1 MSFDAQMKFAGRMAK
16 KRKITV
22 KQLAMTTEI
31 DLPTSTEMDAW
42 LGAAM
47 HSAEDGYLDEM
58 VSNPL
63 AKPLDSISLY
73 TPLGAI
79 ATSQYAAVRPVE
91 STNEREEREF
101 RERKSRRLLT
111 TDRSHVG
118 TDLFGTF
125 EEKTNN
131 YGTGL
136 HRSSFD
142 DSDGM
147 EEISLPT
154 SVNGGGSFNTA
165 ANTTVASYSTTW
177 SAQAAVE
184 NRQKPMLVNA
194 AMKRLEVLWLQRRAK
209 LEMDEGNTVKA
220 ISTLKDALEIHVG
233 TDDYSKAD
241 LGSHMLSEP
250 EGLLNYIAE
259 TYFDFDKTAHFDAG
273 RIQRCVLRWLK
284 RRHARITKIQK
295 FFRGFL
301 QRKAMYQKGNMR
313 KQCAIVIQRVFRR
326 FLGIRCYYA
335 TKIKSWYKKLK
346 MMEDFKIKIY
356 YFRNAYR
363 IQRLYRGYTG
373 RVVAALRRK
382 ELDSTSLVQRQGR
395 AWRIRHQRA
404 QALRLIH
411 RRYHFAARIIQC
423 AIRRVI
429 AVKRCQIQLLNEM
442 FREEER
448 LERETGVVDEAI
460 KLQLKKVHLYM
471 GTESGKVHFETTQDR
486 IRTKD
491 KHFKK
496 IKKTLSEEA
505 VMAHEAMVSFE
516 LFDTDGS
523 GQIDE
528 EELSQMLVQLAIP
541 MNEAGV
547 KALAAEIDADG
558 SGDIDFGEFMD
569 WYTGGGS
576 QDIVDNQ
583 SYEEKFF
590 KRILKA
596 RTYVLEIT
604 GVTLHQ
610 RATRDM
616 LRQVTT
622 WQSKDIAATFRNTY
636 APKFQCCQCM
646 EPFVFFTDYR
656 EHFDKKG
663 RCGVNRRKA
672 IYFPK
677 FWEALDWNYQRQVE
691 KEIRRF
697 NDEIPN
703 INYNSLVATFKD
715 VSLQSKAGVQAL
727 LKSYINKAQIIYMN
741 KFQEQEDGTKG
752 PTKTM
757 GEEIVEVV
765 KMCGDEHLNPIV
777 AFTVA
782 ECIGSKIPED
792 WIVEDRWEM
801 DAFSDWVE
809 DIVDKGIALKSV
821 PLYKKCLN
829 QEYEKLKQDTLLL
842 ATVYVRVV
850 RLLQVATESSLIAL
864 MECRSRRPRTVTIP
878 DKILIAEGL
887 EHLTKKA
894 YVTSKNNI
902 VEKLNIIN
910 AAFEKMTTI
919 YVPSTCETLLKR
931 TTGSVP
937 VGPDGKLSD
946 ADLRKVLI
954 HDAHI
959 RAQAQFQSHA
969 ASKIGYTQMR
979 RLANELWAMRLLHQQ
994 NGQAIASRQGKTIT
1008 TGRYTGSLMKAS
1020 GDILYLYERFASAAT
1035 GDGIDVWEL
1044 ELVQRALTIRI
1055 PDSKWSEVQN
1065 LLDPKKTGY
1074 VTFDHLFTWMI
1085 EKSHKKYFNFF
1096 RGMYNV
1102 LEYSIW
1108 VLLDTIYML
1117 HAEQMML
1124 TQIRKISR
1132 LELDYQNLS
1141 MEALLL
1147 QAKLP
1152 EDDEAE
1158 VDVVEKPLTISE
1170 EIEIAEAA
1178 KAEEELDDEA
1188 KALELSADAHKRQ
1201 TVDQIE
1207 ADKARIIQL
1216 QLESE
1221 QLNEKIVKIKNA
1233 NEEGESL
1240 LLFRLEEAEAEE
1252 RCKRNFFSRQGLYNL
1267 KTEMKIMK
1275 ATNKIIE
1282 AYGYCISPGARYPW
1296 TSKLLGT
1303 KTCKISQED
1312 IDVWVDIR
1320 DKNIH
1325 NVNGPPKHVMKKKQF
1340 DEDGE
1345 EIEESD
1351 DEEERT
1357 PQVFDNRFEVGWAL
1371 ALSILVYAYDTDCS
1385 GTFDEG
1391 EVKLLLSN
1399 SLCGLHER
1407 KVLMNFPEVKDES
1420 ATLHTMVNYLAMKV
1434 NWGRGKLWRLGYRGG
1449 TFILTKPSLNAAASM
1464 LISLSR
1470 QYARAKAE
1478 EAAELA
1484 RTGKMKE
1491 EDDAKNDDALMMR
1504 AQMLAMRQ
1512 VDLYFKTIQGRF
1524 KYRETKKKVRY
1535 WWNEDCW
1542 RTSFSR
1548 EGLFS
1553 YAYQVHAEWKGVL
1566 ITELPHLIRFCVVY
1580 LRFYTTSYVS
1590 EIAKMIAEVRTK
1602 DDVYWLSR
1610 DDVIDLLDKAL
1621 AGTASRFNK
1630 FIQTPQILLHRMCQ
1644 WTSGRDATLNMY
1656 SKARQQAVL
1665 ISLQFEGI
1673 LVADSNYRCS
1683 VLGLHDV
1690 MHHISQTSSWG
1701 LWKPKIKHKNLT
1713 WKKAPREATMFLLL
1727 SKGYSMDD
1735 LLKGGVDNW
1744 CEVEHLDGG
1753 LAADVVDV
1761 RDCLAQTNT
1770 EVSRTFR
1777 SGGFIGTVIGLMQS
1791 GKRWLNYGTQATGGL
1806 VHYFNY
1812 KRVGKALMTE
1822 GKQVNKEGAKY
1833 LREIISG
1840 QSHCVTEDEEE

>member
-1 MSFDAQMKFAGRMAK
+1 MSFDTQMKFAGRMTK

-22 KQLAMTTEI
+22 KQLAMTTEV
-31 DLPTSTEMDAW
+31 DLPTSSEMDSW

-63 AKPLDSISLY
+63 AKPLDSMSLY

-79 ATSQYAAVRPVE
+79 ATSQYAAVRPLE

-101 RERKSRRLLT
+101 RERKSRRMQGSN
-111 TDRSHVG
+111 RSH
-118 TDLFGTF
+118 LGTF

-131 YGTGL
+131 YSTGYDPSGD
-136 HRSSFD
+136 H
-142 DSDGM
+142 DGI
-147 EEISLPT
+147 EEISMPA
-154 SVNGGGSFNTA
+154 SVNGGASFDTA
-165 ANTTVASYSTTW
+165 ANTTVGSQSTTW

-184 NRQKPMLVNA
+184 NRPKPMLVND

-209 LEMDEGNTVKA
+209 IEMDEGNKEQAMT
-220 ISTLKDALEIHVG
+220 TLKDALEIHVG
-233 TDDYSKAD
+233 TDDYSKAN
-241 LGSHMLSEP
+241 LGSHMLAQP
-250 EGLLNYIAE
+250 DGLINYISD
-259 TYFDFDKTAHFDAG
+259 TYFNFDKTAHIDAG

-284 RRHARITKIQK
+284 RRSLRITRIQK
-295 FFRGFL
+295 FFRGF
-301 QRKAMYQKGNMR
+301 QHRKAMYHKGAMR
-313 KQCAIVIQRVFRR
+313 KQCATIIQREFRR
-326 FLGIRCYYA
+326 FLGMKCYNS
-335 TKIKSWYKKLK
+335 TKIKSWYKKIK
-346 MMEDFKIKIY
+346 MMEDFKVKLY

-363 IQRLYRGYTG
+363 IQRLWRGYGG
-373 RVVAALRRK
+373 RVVATLKRK

-411 RRYHFAARIIQC
+411 KRYHLAARIIQC
-423 AIRRVI
+423 AMRRVI

-442 FREEER
+442 FKEEDR
-448 LERETGVVDEAI
+448 MEREKGVVDEAI

-471 GTESGKVHFETTQDR
+471 GTETGKVHFKATRDR
-486 IRTKD
+486 IRMKD

-496 IKKTLSEEA
+496 TKKTLSQEA
-505 VMAHEAMVSFE
+505 IMAHEAMVSFE

-523 GQIDE
+523 GLIDE
-528 EELSQMLVQLAIP
+528 DELSQMLIQLAIP

-583 SYEEKFF
+583 TYEEKFF
-590 KRILKA
+590 KQILKA
-596 RTYVLEIT
+596 RTYILEVT
-604 GVTLHQ
+604 GVILQQ
-610 RATRDM
+610 RTTRDM

-622 WQSKDIAATFRNTY
+622 WQSKDIAATFRNTH

-646 EPFVFFTDYR
+646 EPFVFFTDYK

-663 RCGVNRRKA
+663 RCGVNKQKA

-677 FWEALDWNYQRQVE
+677 FWEGQDWNYQRQVE
-691 KEIRRF
+691 KELRRL
-697 NDEIPN
+697 NDELPN

-715 VSLQSKAGVQAL
+715 ISLQQNPGVQGL
-727 LKSYINKAQIIYMN
+727 MNSYIQKAQILFMN
-741 KFQEQEDGTKG
+741 KFSENEDGTKESS
-752 PTKTM
+752 KTM
-757 GEEIVEVV
+757 GEEIVEIV
-765 KMCGDEHLNPIV
+765 KICGDEHLNPIV
-777 AFTVA
+777 ALTVA
-782 ECIGSKIPED
+782 ECIGAKIPDD
-792 WIVEDRWEM
+792 WIVEDRWDM
-801 DAFSDWVE
+801 DEFTDWVE
-809 DIVDKGIALKSV
+809 DTVDKGVALKSV
-821 PLYKKCLN
+821 PIHKKCLDA
-829 QEYEKLKQDTLLL
+829 EKEKLKQDTWLL

-850 RLLQVATESSLIAL
+850 RLLQVASESSIIAL
-864 MECRSRRPRTVTIP
+864 MECRSRRPRTMTIP
-878 DKILIAEGL
+878 DKILVAEEL

-894 YVTSKNNI
+894 YLAAKSNI
-902 VEKLNIIN
+902 VEKLNIVN
-910 AAFEKMTTI
+910 AAFEKLTTI

-931 TTGSVP
+931 TTGAVP

-946 ADLRKVLI
+946 EDLRKVLI
-954 HDAHI
+954 GDAHV
-959 RAQAQFQSHA
+959 RAMAQFQSRA
-969 ASKIGYTQMR
+969 NSSIGYTQIR
-979 RLANELWAMRLLHQQ
+979 RLANELWAMRLLHRQ
-994 NGQAIASRQGKTIT
+994 NGKAIASRQGKKIT
-1008 TGRYTGSLMKAS
+1008 TGSLTRAA
-1020 GDILYLYERFASAAT
+1020 GDILYLYERYASAAT
-1035 GDGIDVWEL
+1035 GDGIDMWEI
-1044 ELVQRALTIRI
+1044 ELVQKAMTIRI
-1055 PDSKWSEVQN
+1055 PDSKWPEIQKQ
-1065 LLDPKKTGY
+1065 LDPKKTGY
-1074 VTFDHLFTWMI
+1074 VTFDYLFTWMI
-1085 EKSHKKYFNFF
+1085 EKSHRPYLNFIQ
-1096 RGMYNV
+1096 GVYNV
-1102 LEYSIW
+1102 LEYSMW
-1108 VLLDTIYML
+1108 AMMDTIYML
-1117 HAEQMML
+1117 HAEQTLL

-1132 LELDYQNLS
+1132 LELDYQSLS

-1152 EDDEAE
+1152 EDDG
-1158 VDVVEKPLTISE
+1158 VDAAGE
-1170 EIEIAEAA
+1170 EIEAKQLTTSEELLIA
-1178 KAEEELDDEA
+1178 KAKEEEDEDLDDEA
-1188 KALELSADAHKRQ
+1188 KALKLSAEEQKKQAAEL
-1201 TVDQIE
+1201 VE

-1221 QLNEKIVKIKNA
+1221 RLNEKIVKIKNA

-1240 LLFRLEEAEAEE
+1240 LIFRLEETEAEA
-1252 RCKRNFFSRQGLYNL
+1252 RCKRNFYSRQGLYNL

-1282 AYGYCISPGARYPW
+1282 AYGYCITPGARYPW
-1296 TSKLLGT
+1296 TSKLFGL
-1303 KTCKISQED
+1303 KTLKISQED
-1312 IDVWVDIR
+1312 IDVWVNIR
-1320 DKNIH
+1320 DKNLY
-1325 NVNGPPKHVMKKKQF
+1325 NVNGPPKPVIKKKQF

-1351 DEEERT
+1351 DEEEEVPAT
-1357 PQVFDNRFEVGWAL
+1357 FDDHFEVGWAL

-1407 KVLMNFPEVKDES
+1407 RVLLNFPEVKEDS
-1420 ATLHTMVNYLAMKV
+1420 ATLHTMVNYLAPKV
-1434 NWGRGKLWRLGYRGG
+1434 YWGRGLLWRLGYRGG

-1512 VDLYFKTIQGRF
+1512 VDLFFKTIQGRF

-1548 EGLFS
+1548 QGLFS

-1566 ITELPHLIRFCVVY
+1566 ITELPHLIRFCVVF
-1580 LRFYTTSYVS
+1580 LRFCPTKYVS
-1590 EIAKMIAEVRTK
+1590 EIAKMIAQVRTK

-1610 DDVIDLLDKAL
+1610 DDVLDLLDKAL
-1621 AGTASRFNK
+1621 AGTASCFNK
-1630 FIQTPQILLHRMCQ
+1630 LRQTPQVLLHRMCQ
-1644 WTSGRDATLNMY
+1644 WTVGRDATLNMY

-1690 MHHISQTSSWG
+1690 MHHISQTSPWG
-1701 LWKPKIKHKNLT
+1701 FRVRKIKHKNLT
-1713 WKKAPREATMFLLL
+1713 WKRAPREATMFLLL
-1727 SKGYSMDD
+1727 AKGYTMED
-1735 LLKGGVDNW
+1735 LQKGGVDNW

-1761 RDCLAQTNT
+1761 KDCLKQTNV

-1777 SGGFIGTVIGLMQS
+1777 SDGLIGTVIGYLQT
-1791 GKRWLNYGTQATGGL
+1791 GKRWLNFVTQATGGF

-1812 KRVGKALMTE
+1812 KRVGKAMMTE
-1822 GKQVNKEGAKY
+1822 GKRVNKEGAKY

-1840 QSHCVTEDEEE
+1840 QSHCVTEEEE